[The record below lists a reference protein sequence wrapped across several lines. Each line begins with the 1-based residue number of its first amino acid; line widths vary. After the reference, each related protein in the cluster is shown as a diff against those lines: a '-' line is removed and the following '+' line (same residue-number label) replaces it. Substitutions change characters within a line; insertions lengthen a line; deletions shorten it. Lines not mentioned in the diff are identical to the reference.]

1 MNWVLKDYQQKAVD
15 EIVAAVRSL
24 LKHEGRGEICVF
36 KSPTGSGKTLMMA
49 KAIQEIG
56 RQLPEDDFCYLW
68 VSIGKGDLHLQSKH
82 SLESYFGGAPKV
94 SLIEEEFGGSR
105 TMIARNEVVVANW
118 EKLRSRDRATGEW
131 KNTLMREGEKVNFL
145 EVLEATRK
153 KRQLIL
159 IIDESHVGAGAERTT
174 ELRDL
179 IQADVAIEVSATPK
193 TTVSASDTSR
203 HQAEWVEV
211 DPHDVIREGI
221 IKKEIVINEN
231 LESLSRSAKDSQQLV
246 LEVAWQKRR
255 ELAKAYREAGSNV
268 NPLVLIQIPASEAG
282 EDVKQFALGFLKSK
296 DVPTSKLA
304 IWLSEQKTDTIDDIA
319 DPENEVEFLIF
330 KQAIDTGWDCPRAQI
345 LVKFR
350 KPGNEVFEIQTVGRI
365 LRMPEQKHYDNE
377 ILNKGYVFTNQL
389 DFTIKHEEY
398 NPNIIVDIPAHRI
411 KTYKPIKLRSFFIS
425 RADYG
430 DVTSSFTPVFAA
442 TANRILK
449 LAKSKRE
456 NIVAASKQM
465 LLNLK
470 TMQEEL
476 IADTTLKT
484 KTFDE
489 LVGRIDPTATV
500 QLEKS
505 SNQVLAEFEEFIRH
519 RLGSFTNVKRSVP
532 AVKSSMYQWFK
543 DAFGSGDWNEELLM
557 VQIIV
562 THPKNKAIFDRI
574 LTEAIAAYKHVRDT
588 EVRKRTA
595 ASERWDPYELPEPQY
610 FNQYMVEP
618 FKAKRYA
625 YDKCL
630 LNKDRSDPE
639 RHFEEYIDQ
648 QSSVLWWWKN
658 GEGSKEFFGVRYE
671 YTDGVHTFYPDYVV
685 QLKNG
690 GIGILEVKDE
700 NDRDG
705 STNTKKKAEGLQEH
719 IKIIARKDVFG
730 GIVIRRGNQWYMNR
744 KDVYRWEKVQKG
756 DWSEWESIV

>member
-1 MNWVLKDYQQKAVD
+1 MNWVLKDYQQEAVD
-15 EIVAAVRSL
+15 YLAAAIHSL
-24 LKHEGRGEICVF
+24 IEHEGKGEICVF
-36 KSPTGSGKTLMMA
+36 KAPTGSGKTLMMA
-49 KAIQEIG
+49 KTIQESI
-56 RQLPEDDFCYLW
+56 RQLSEDDLCFLW
-68 VSIGKGDLHLQSKH
+68 VTIGKGDLHLQSKH
-82 SLESYFGGAPKV
+82 SLERYFGGAPKV

-105 TMIARNEVVVANW
+105 TIIARNEVVVANW

-131 KNTLMREGEKVNFL
+131 KNTLMREGEKINFL
-145 EVLEATRK
+145 EVLEATRA
-153 KRQLIL
+153 KRTLIL

-193 TTVSASDTSR
+193 TTVTASDTSR
-203 HQAEWVEV
+203 HNAAWVEV
-211 DPHDVIREGI
+211 DPHDVIREGM
-221 IKKEIVINEN
+221 IKKEIIINHGF
-231 LESLSRSAKDSQQLV
+231 ESLSRSSKDSQQLV
-246 LEVAWQKRR
+246 LEAAWKKRQ
-255 ELAKAYREAGSNV
+255 ELAKAYTDAGSHV

-282 EDVKQFALGFLKSK
+282 EDVKRSSLAFLKSK
-296 DVPTSKLA
+296 NVPDKRIA
-304 IWLSEQKTDTIDDIA
+304 IWLSEQKTETIDDIS
-319 DPENEVEFLIF
+319 DPENDVEFLIF

-365 LRMPEQKHYDNE
+365 LRMPEQKHYEDE
-377 ILNKGYVFTNQL
+377 ILNKGYVYTNQL
-389 DFTIKHEEY
+389 DFTVKHEEY
-398 NPNIIVDIPAHRI
+398 NPNIIVDIPAHRV
-411 KTYKPIKLRSFFIS
+411 KAYKPVKLRSFFIS

-430 DVTSSFTPVFAA
+430 DITASFTSVFTR

-449 LAKSKRE
+449 LAKSRRE

-470 TMQEEL
+470 TIQEEL

-505 SNQVLAEFEEFIRH
+505 SNQTLAEFEEFIRH

-532 AVKSSMYQWFK
+532 AVKSSVYLWFK
-543 DAFGSGDWNEELLM
+543 DAFGSESWNEELLM
-557 VQIIV
+557 VQKIV
-562 THPKNKAIFDRI
+562 THPKNQAIFDRI
-574 LTEAIAAYKHVRDT
+574 LTEAIAAYKQVRDA
-588 EVRKRTA
+588 EVRERTA

-630 LNKDRSDPE
+630 LTTDRSDPE
-639 RHFEEYIDQ
+639 RRFEEYIDQ
-648 QSSVLWWWKN
+648 QSSVVWWWKN

-671 YTDGVHTFYPDYVV
+671 YTDGVHTFYPDYIVRFTD
-685 QLKNG
+685 G
-690 GIGILEVKDE
+690 RIGLFETKDE
-700 NDRDG
+700 HDREG
-705 STNTKKKAEGLQEH
+705 ATYTKAKAEALQRY
-719 IKIIARKDVFG
+719 IASLKRKDVFG
-730 GIVIRRGNQWYMNR
+730 GIAIRRSKTWYLNS
-744 KDVYRWEKVQKG
+744 KPKYHWDVTLRG
-756 DWSEWESIV
+756 DWSDWEALR